1 MKKFLFMILLG
12 VFSVLAFGQTTDT
25 LSLEVKD
32 ITLDLLKSPTN
43 PAFLLMG
50 TSPVEIAEPA
60 SAPEFYASIQNASG
74 DFTTFPNNYGFT
86 VTPYWWTKKAERLSF
101 DRDFDTV
108 NHFNFFRTL
117 SLSGGMVR
125 GVDQQEQVW
134 RYGLGF
140 QTSLLRGRIDPALK
154 ADYRAFLREYH
165 ETYFGTLE
173 EYYAASPE
181 YVMLEAERISINRQ
195 VKSIDSLLNAGQIDP
210 DSAQVRKIEL
220 ITTLMMVQQQLDEVK
235 TLLGSAFNEENG
247 VLFST
252 DELNEKFNQMNQ
264 RTGFKWDIGGG
275 VAINSPDNKL
285 DSTGIYR
292 AGFWSNFGGD
302 ILNPD
307 TANLKLSGFLL
318 TRYLYYDEVY
328 YRKDGTNWLIEG
340 FHAFDI
346 GGRLNVEVTGK
357 FVLGVE
363 AVYRSRLSGSV
374 YESNYKIN
382 GLAQYHFGANKL
394 LYASIGN
401 AFNDRSDGGP
411 EDLVVTFGV
420 NIGFGGNI
428 DLYDLGF

>member
-1 MKKFLFMILLG
+1 M
-12 VFSVLAFGQTTDT
+12 
-25 LSLEVKD
+25 
-32 ITLDLLKSPTN
+32 
-43 PAFLLMG
+43 
-50 TSPVEIAEPA
+50 EIAEPA
-60 SAPEFYASIQNASG
+60 SAPEFYASVQNASS
-74 DFTTFPNNYGFT
+74 DFTVLPNNYGFS

-125 GVDQQEQVW
+125 GVDQQEQLW

-140 QTSLLRGRIDPALK
+140 QVSLLRGRVDPSLK
-154 ADYRAFLREYH
+154 ADYRACLREYH

-181 YVMLEAERISINRQ
+181 YVMLEAERISVNLQ
-195 VKSIDSLLNAGQIDP
+195 VKNIDSLMNAGRLHP
-210 DSAQVRKIEL
+210 DTATARKMEL
-220 ITTLMMVQQQLDEVK
+220 INSLIILQDRLNKLK
-235 TLLGSAFNEENG
+235 TDLGNEFNESNK
-247 VLFST
+247 VLIST
-252 DELNEKFNQMNQ
+252 EELNEKFNQMNR

-275 VAINSPDNKL
+275 MAINSPDNKI
-285 DSTGIYR
+285 DSTGLYR

-307 TANLKLSGFLL
+307 TANLKLSGFVL

-328 YRKDGTNWLIEG
+328 YLKDETTWLIDG
-340 FHAFDI
+340 FHALDV
-346 GGRLNVEVTGK
+346 GGRLDLEVSGK
-357 FVLGVE
+357 FILGLE

-382 GLAQYHFGANKL
+382 GLVQYHFGTNKL
-394 LYASIGN
+394 IYASIGN
-401 AFNDRSDGGP
+401 AFNDHSDGGP